1 MAYGLTQSADIE
13 AGSAQG
19 FTAADSATLD
29 EAVPFTVEMWVNLES
44 APSNDSFVLMSKSG
58 SGSNGYV
65 FRYQDIGGTKSLNL
79 VKAAV
84 VDQNVNITALSLST
98 WVHLAAIQ
106 TSTQVEYTVDGVS
119 VGTFANASAY
129 ISSGTNLT
137 RLGLVGGAGGLNFDG
152 KMSLVRFW
160 QTNRSV
166 TDINNNKCNVLGSTA
181 SLGAEWTLDNSLSD
195 NSGNSNTLTNVN
207 TTPFVSDVP
216 STCSSGGV
224 VLRNNFLSLL
234 NVG

>member
-29 EAVPFTVEMWVNLES
+29 EAVPFTVELWVNLES
-44 APSNDSFVLMSKSG
+44 APSSDSVVLMSKSG

-65 FRYQDIGGTKSLNL
+65 FRYGDSAGTKWLNL

-84 VDQNVNITALSLST
+84 VDQIVNITALSLST

-106 TSTQVEYTVDGVS
+106 RANEVEYTVDGVS
-119 VGTFANASAY
+119 VGTFSNAAAY

-137 RLGLVGGAGGLNFDG
+137 RIGLVGGAGGNNLDG
-152 KMSLVRFW
+152 KVSLARFW

-166 TDINNNKCNVLGSTA
+166 TDINNNKCNVLGATA
-181 SLGAEWTLDNSLSD
+181 SLGAEWTLDNTLND

-216 STCSSGGV
+216 STCSAGGV